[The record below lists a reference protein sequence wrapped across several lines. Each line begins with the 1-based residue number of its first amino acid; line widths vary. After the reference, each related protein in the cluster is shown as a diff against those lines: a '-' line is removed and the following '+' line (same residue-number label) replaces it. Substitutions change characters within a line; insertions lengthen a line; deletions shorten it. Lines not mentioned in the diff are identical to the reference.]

1 MEMRDGIALVAGASR
16 GLGRALARFLAA
28 EGARLVLPWYDW
40 PEDCAELVQEF
51 GGADSAHLTTRRDLR
66 DPEQVR
72 ALAAEIAARYGRL
85 SILINNIERGG
96 MPVVHGPYER
106 TVNREQWRLEWETTL
121 GAKQLLFRH
130 CLPLLRKSPQGAV
143 VNISSIAGLVGRS
156 GPAAQLFNDGYA
168 AANRAVSSLTETWAR
183 EAAPNIRVNELM
195 LGLFATRHAEGTRGW
210 DLLTAAQQQALREH
224 TLLERNG
231 RLEEAVAAVR
241 YLLREADFMTGA
253 VLRLD
258 GGYVLGQDR
267 VPPMPPGI
275 DLAEPEER

>member
-1 MEMRDGIALVAGASR
+1 MDIRDSVALVAGATR

-28 EGARLVLPWYDW
+28 EGARLILPWHDW
-40 PEDCAELVQEF
+40 PEDSAELVREF
-51 GGADSAHLTTRRDLR
+51 GGTDSRHLTMPCDLR
-66 DPEQVR
+66 HPEQVGGLTE
-72 ALAAEIAARYGRL
+72 AIAERFGTL
-85 SILINNIERGG
+85 HILINNIERGG
-96 MPVVHGPYER
+96 MPVLHGSYQRP
-106 TVNREQWRLEWETTL
+106 VNREQWQLEWETTL

-130 CLPLLRKSPQGAV
+130 CLPLLRKSPRGVV
-143 VNISSIAGLVGRS
+143 VNISSIAGVVGRA
-156 GPAAQLFNDGYA
+156 GPAGLLFSDGYA

-210 DLLTAAQQQALREH
+210 ALLTEAQQQALRDH
-224 TLLERNG
+224 TLLERSG
-231 RLEEAVAAVR
+231 TVEEAVAAVR
-241 YLLREADFMTGA
+241 YLVREADFMTGA

-275 DLAEPEER
+275 EL